1 MSNTLNDALNSQS
14 ARLVFIG
21 AGNMASS
28 IIGGLVSHGYPAQLI
43 TATDRS
49 TDQLEQLAQQTGI
62 NTSTDNSTAAANADA
77 IILAVKPQV
86 MADVA
91 SPLKPVII
99 DNKPLIIS
107 IAAGI
112 TVDNL
117 LNWMGSDLPIIR
129 TMPNTPALVQTG
141 ATGLYANAAV
151 SEQQKALADTV
162 FSAIGLASW
171 FDQESDL
178 DAVVAISG
186 SGPAYFFMMMEAM
199 EEAGVKLGLS
209 AESARE
215 LTLQTA
221 LGAAKLAQS
230 SDVSPAEL
238 RRRVT
243 SPGGTTEQAIQRFEE
258 GGLRELVDTALQAAS
273 KRSKELAG

>member
-1 MSNTLNDALNSQS
+1 MSDSLHNQT

-21 AGNMASS
+21 AGNMAGS
-28 IIGGLVSHGYPAQLI
+28 IIGGLVSHGYPANLI
-43 TATDRS
+43 TATDPNA
-49 TDQLEQLAQQTGI
+49 EQLSALASSTGI
-62 NTSTDNSTAAANADA
+62 NTTADNQQAAAQADA

-86 MADVA
+86 MGAVT
-91 SPLKPVII
+91 SPLKDTISS
-99 DNKPLIIS
+99 NKPVIIS

-112 TVDNL
+112 TIANL
-117 LNWMGSDLPIIR
+117 LGWMGSELPVIR

-141 ATGLYANAAV
+141 ATGLFANDAV
-151 SEQQKALADTV
+151 SVAQKTLADTV
-162 FSAIGLASW
+162 FSSIGLASW
-171 FDQESDL
+171 FEQESDL

-199 EEAGVKLGLS
+199 EEAGIKLGLS

-230 SDVSPAEL
+230 SDVPTAEL

-243 SPGGTTEQAIQRFEE
+243 SPGGTTEQAIKCFEE

>member
-1 MSNTLNDALNSQS
+1 MTDSLNTQT

-21 AGNMASS
+21 AGNMANS
-28 IIGGLVSHGYPAQLI
+28 IIGGLVSHGYPASLI
-43 TATDRS
+43 TATDPN
-49 TDQLEQLAQQTGI
+49 TEQLNKLAHDTGI
-62 NTSTDNSTAAANADA
+62 NISTDNQIASAQADA

-86 MADVA
+86 MEAVT
-91 SPLKPVII
+91 SPLKASIT
-99 DNKPLIIS
+99 DTKPLIIS

-112 TVDNL
+112 TVGNL
-117 LNWMGSDLPIIR
+117 LGWMGDDLPVIR

-141 ATGLYANAAV
+141 ATGLYANKAV
-151 SEQQKALADTV
+151 SNDQKALADTI
-162 FSAIGLASW
+162 FSAIGIASW

-186 SGPAYFFMMMEAM
+186 SGPAYFFMLMEAM
-199 EEAGVKLGLS
+199 EEAGIKLGLS

-230 SDVSPAEL
+230 SDVPPAEL

-243 SPGGTTEQAIQRFEE
+243 SPGGTTEQAIKCFQE
-258 GGLRELVDTALQAAS
+258 GGLPQLVNDALQAAS

>member
-1 MSNTLNDALNSQS
+1 MSSLNTQTS
-14 ARLVFIG
+14 RLVFIG
-21 AGNMASS
+21 AGNMANS
-28 IIGGLVSHGYPAQLI
+28 IIGGLVSHGYPAHLI
-43 TATDRS
+43 TATDRNADLL
-49 TDQLEQLAQQTGI
+49 TKLAETTGI
-62 NTSTDNSTAAANADA
+62 NTTSDNQQAASQADT

-86 MADVA
+86 MEAVT
-91 SPLKPVII
+91 SPLKDSISS
-99 DNKPLIIS
+99 NKPLIIS

-112 TVDNL
+112 TIGNL
-117 LNWMGSDLPIIR
+117 LSWMGADLPVIR

-141 ATGLYANAAV
+141 ATGLFANPAV
-151 SEQQKALADTV
+151 STEQKAIADTV
-162 FSAIGLASW
+162 FSAIGIASW
-171 FDQESDL
+171 FDKESDL

-186 SGPAYFFMMMEAM
+186 SGPAYFFMVMEAM

-221 LGAAKLAQS
+221 LGAAKLAQA
-230 SDVSPAEL
+230 SDVPPAEL

-243 SPGGTTEQAIQRFEE
+243 SPGGTTEQAIKCFEE
-258 GGLRELVDTALQAAS
+258 GGLRELVDSALQAAS

>member
-1 MSNTLNDALNSQS
+1 MSDSLHNQT

-28 IIGGLVSHGYPAQLI
+28 IIGGLVSHGYPAKLI
-43 TATDRS
+43 TATDPNA
-49 TDQLEQLAQQTGI
+49 EQLSALASSTGI
-62 NTSTDNSTAAANADA
+62 NTTSDNQRAAAQADA

-86 MADVA
+86 MEAVT
-91 SPLKPVII
+91 SPLK
-99 DNKPLIIS
+99 DTTSSNKPVIIS

-112 TVDNL
+112 TIANL
-117 LNWMGSDLPIIR
+117 LAWMGSDLPVIR

-141 ATGLYANAAV
+141 ATGLFANDAV
-151 SEQQKALADTV
+151 SDAQKVLADTV
-162 FSAIGLASW
+162 FSSIGLASW
-171 FDQESDL
+171 FEQESDL

-230 SDVSPAEL
+230 SDVSTAEL

-243 SPGGTTEQAIQRFEE
+243 SPGGTTEQAIKCFEE

>member
-1 MSNTLNDALNSQS
+1 MTTSLNTQTS
-14 ARLVFIG
+14 RLVFIG
-21 AGNMASS
+21 AGNMANS
-28 IIGGLVSHGYPAQLI
+28 IIGGLVSHGYPANLI
-43 TATDRS
+43 TATDLNAE
-49 TDQLEQLAQQTGI
+49 QLEKLAQETDI
-62 NTSTDNSTAAANADA
+62 NTSTDNAAATATANADA

-86 MADVA
+86 MEAVT
-91 SPLKPVII
+91 SPLKDVIAN
-99 DNKPLIIS
+99 NKPLIIS

-112 TVDNL
+112 TVGNL
-117 LNWMGSDLPIIR
+117 LNWMGNDLPVIR

-141 ATGLYANAAV
+141 ATGLFANNAV

-162 FSAIGLASW
+162 FSAIGIASW

-221 LGAAKLAQS
+221 LGAAKLAQA
-230 SDVSPAEL
+230 SDVSTAEL

-243 SPGGTTEQAIQRFEE
+243 SPGGTTEQAIKCFEE

-273 KRSKELAG
+273 RRSKELAG

>member
-1 MSNTLNDALNSQS
+1 MRQGGYLLCQC
-14 ARLVFIG
+14 RQFLQL
-21 AGNMASS
+21 SS
-28 IIGGLVSHGYPAQLI
+28 
-43 TATDRS
+43 T
-49 TDQLEQLAQQTGI
+49 TGI
-62 NTSTDNSTAAANADA
+62 NTTSDNQLAVAQADA

-86 MADVA
+86 MEAVTR
-91 SPLKPVII
+91 PLKDTISN
-99 DNKPLIIS
+99 NKPLIIS

-112 TVDNL
+112 TVGNL
-117 LNWMGSDLPIIR
+117 LDWMGDDLPVIR

-141 ATGLYANAAV
+141 ATGLFANKAV
-151 SEQQKALADTV
+151 SAEQKAIADTI

-171 FDQESDL
+171 FDKESEL

-186 SGPAYFFMMMEAM
+186 SGPAYFFMFMEAM

-221 LGAAKLAQS
+221 LGAAKLAQA

-243 SPGGTTEQAIQRFEE
+243 SPGGTTEQAIKCFEE
-258 GGLRELVDTALQAAS
+258 GSLRELVDSALQAAS

>member
-1 MSNTLNDALNSQS
+1 MTDSLNSQT
-14 ARLVFIG
+14 AHLVFIG

-28 IIGGLVSHGYPAQLI
+28 IIGGLVSHGYPANLI
-43 TATDRS
+43 TATDPN
-49 TDQLEQLAQQTGI
+49 QEQLQRLAKDTGI
-62 NTSTDNSTAAANADA
+62 QTSTDNQSAAAQADA
-77 IILAVKPQV
+77 IILAVKPQLMEAV
-86 MADVA
+86 TR
-91 SPLKPVII
+91 PLKEVIASR
-99 DNKPLIIS
+99 KPLIIS

-112 TVDNL
+112 TVANL
-117 LNWMGSDLPIIR
+117 RDWMGNDLPIIR

-141 ATGLYANAAV
+141 ATGLFANSAV
-151 SEQQKALADTV
+151 SAEQKALADTV
-162 FSAIGLASW
+162 FSSIGLASW

-186 SGPAYFFMMMEAM
+186 SGPAYFFMLMEAM
-199 EEAGVKLGLS
+199 EQAGVKLGLS

-230 SDVSPAEL
+230 SDVPPAEL

-243 SPGGTTEQAIQRFEE
+243 SPGGTTEQAIKCFEQ
-258 GGLRELVDTALQAAS
+258 GGLVALVNDALQAAS

>member
-1 MSNTLNDALNSQS
+1 MTDSLNNQT

-21 AGNMASS
+21 AGNMANS

-43 TATDRS
+43 TATDPNA
-49 TDQLEQLAQQTGI
+49 EQLDKLAQETGI
-62 NTSTDNSTAAANADA
+62 NTSTDNAVAVADSDA

-86 MADVA
+86 MEAVT
-91 SPLKPVII
+91 SPLKDII
-99 DNKPLIIS
+99 ANNKPLIIS

-112 TVDNL
+112 TVANL
-117 LNWMGSDLPIIR
+117 LDWMGEDLPVIR

-141 ATGLYANAAV
+141 ATGLFANNAV
-151 SEQQKALADTV
+151 SKQQKSLANTV
-162 FSAIGLASW
+162 FSAIGIASW
-171 FDQESDL
+171 FNQESDL
-178 DAVVAISG
+178 DAVVAVSG

-221 LGAAKLAQS
+221 LGAAKLAQA
-230 SDVSPAEL
+230 SDVSTAEL

-243 SPGGTTEQAIQRFEE
+243 SPGGTTEQAIKCFEE

>member
-1 MSNTLNDALNSQS
+1 MTTSLNTQTS
-14 ARLVFIG
+14 RLVFIG

-43 TATDRS
+43 TATDLH
-49 TDQLEQLAQQTGI
+49 TEQLEKLAQETGI
-62 NTSTDNSTAAANADA
+62 NTSTDNTAAVANADA

-86 MADVA
+86 MEAVT
-91 SPLKPVII
+91 SPLTHVIA
-99 DNKPLIIS
+99 NKSPLIIS

-112 TVDNL
+112 TVANL
-117 LNWMGSDLPIIR
+117 LNWMGEDLPVIR

-141 ATGLYANAAV
+141 ATGLFANSAV
-151 SEQQKALADTV
+151 TAQQKALADTI
-162 FSAIGLASW
+162 FSAIGIASW

-178 DAVVAISG
+178 DAVVAVSG

-221 LGAAKLAQS
+221 LGAAKLAQA
-230 SDVSPAEL
+230 SDVSTAEL

-243 SPGGTTEQAIQRFEE
+243 SPGGTTEQAIKCFEE

>member
-1 MSNTLNDALNSQS
+1 MTDSLNNQT

-43 TATDRS
+43 TATDLNAE
-49 TDQLEQLAQQTGI
+49 QLEKLAQETGI
-62 NTSTDNSTAAANADA
+62 NTSTDNAAAVAGADA

-86 MADVA
+86 MEAVT
-91 SPLKPVII
+91 SPLKGII
-99 DNKPLIIS
+99 ANNKPLIIS

-112 TVDNL
+112 TVTNL
-117 LNWMGSDLPIIR
+117 LNWMGEDLPVIR

-141 ATGLYANAAV
+141 ATGLFANNAV

-162 FSAIGLASW
+162 FSAIGIASW
-171 FDQESDL
+171 FNQESDL
-178 DAVVAISG
+178 DAVVAVSG

-209 AESARE
+209 ADSARE

-221 LGAAKLAQS
+221 LGAARLAQA
-230 SDVSPAEL
+230 SDVSTAEL

-243 SPGGTTEQAIQRFEE
+243 SPGGTTEQAVKCFEE

>member
-1 MSNTLNDALNSQS
+1 MTTSLNKQTS
-14 ARLVFIG
+14 RLVFIG

-28 IIGGLVSHGYPAQLI
+28 IIGGLVSHGYPAKLI
-43 TATDRS
+43 TATDLNAE
-49 TDQLEQLAQQTGI
+49 QLEKLAKETGI
-62 NTSTDNSTAAANADA
+62 NTSTDNATAVADADA
-77 IILAVKPQV
+77 IVLAVKPQV
-86 MADVA
+86 MEAVTR
-91 SPLKPVII
+91 PLKEII
-99 DNKPLIIS
+99 HDTKPLIIS

-112 TVDNL
+112 TIGNL
-117 LNWMGSDLPIIR
+117 LDWMGAELPVIR
-129 TMPNTPALVQTG
+129 TMPNTPALVQAG
-141 ATGLYANAAV
+141 ATGLFANRSV
-151 SEQQKALADTV
+151 STEQKNLADTI
-162 FSAIGLASW
+162 FSSIGLASW

-186 SGPAYFFMMMEAM
+186 SGPAYFFMFMEAM
-199 EEAGVKLGLS
+199 EEAGIKLGLS

-230 SDVSPAEL
+230 SDIPSAEL

-243 SPGGTTEQAIQRFEE
+243 SPGGTTEQAIKCFEE

-273 KRSKELAG
+273 ARSKELAG

>member
-1 MSNTLNDALNSQS
+1 MTNSLNTQTAQ
-14 ARLVFIG
+14 LVFIG
-21 AGNMASS
+21 AGNMSSS
-28 IIGGLVSHGYPAQLI
+28 IIGGLVSHGYPAHLI
-43 TATDRS
+43 TATDPN
-49 TDQLEQLAQQTGI
+49 DDPLKKLAEETGI
-62 NTSTDNSTAAANADA
+62 KTTTDNVAAAAQADA
-77 IILAVKPQV
+77 IVLAVKPQV
-86 MADVA
+86 MEAVTR
-91 SPLKPVII
+91 PLQAVIA

-112 TVDNL
+112 TVGNL
-117 LNWMGSDLPIIR
+117 LDWLGNDLPVIR

-141 ATGLYANAAV
+141 ATGLFANPTV
-151 SEQQKALADTV
+151 SDTQKALADTV

-186 SGPAYFFMMMEAM
+186 SGPAYFFLLMEAM
-199 EEAGVKLGLS
+199 EEAGIKLGLS

-230 SDVSPAEL
+230 SDVPPAEL

-243 SPGGTTEQAIQRFEE
+243 SPGGTTEQAIKRFLE
-258 GGLRELVDTALQAAS
+258 GGMPALVEEALQAAS
-273 KRSKELAG
+273 DRSKELAG

>member
-1 MSNTLNDALNSQS
+1 MTDSLDNQT

-28 IIGGLVSHGYPAQLI
+28 IIGGLVSHGYPPHLI
-43 TATDRS
+43 TATDPS
-49 TDQLEQLAQQTGI
+49 TEQLEKLANETGI
-62 NTSTDNSTAAANADA
+62 QTSTDNETAAAQAEA

-86 MADVA
+86 MEAVT
-91 SPLKPVII
+91 SPLKTSVAE
-99 DNKPLIIS
+99 NKPLIIS

-112 TVDNL
+112 TVKNL
-117 LNWMGSDLPIIR
+117 LNWMGGDLPIIR

-141 ATGLYANAAV
+141 ATGLYANQAV
-151 SEQQKALADTV
+151 SNEQKALADTI

-171 FDQESDL
+171 FGQESDL

-186 SGPAYFFMMMEAM
+186 SGPAYFFMLMEAM
-199 EEAGVKLGLS
+199 EEAGIQLGLS

-221 LGAAKLAQS
+221 LGAAKLALS
-230 SDVSPAEL
+230 SDVPPAEL

-243 SPGGTTEQAIQRFEE
+243 SPGGTTEQAIKCFQE
-258 GGLRELVDTALQAAS
+258 GGLSQLVNDALQAAS

>member
-1 MSNTLNDALNSQS
+1 MKSLNTQTS
-14 ARLVFIG
+14 RLVFIG

-28 IIGGLVSHGYPAQLI
+28 IVGGLVSHGYPANLI
-43 TATDRS
+43 TATDLNAELL
-49 TDQLEQLAQQTGI
+49 TKLAETTGI
-62 NTSTDNSTAAANADA
+62 NTTANNELAAAQADT

-86 MADVA
+86 MEAVTK
-91 SPLKPVII
+91 PLKDTISN
-99 DNKPLIIS
+99 NKPLIIS

-117 LNWMGSDLPIIR
+117 LDWMGEDLPVIR

-141 ATGLYANAAV
+141 ATGLFANPAV
-151 SEQQKALADTV
+151 SAEQKAIADTI
-162 FSAIGLASW
+162 FAAIGLASW
-171 FDQESDL
+171 FDKESDL

-186 SGPAYFFMMMEAM
+186 SGPAYFFMLMEAM

-221 LGAAKLAQS
+221 LGAAKLAQA
-230 SDVSPAEL
+230 SDVPPAEL

-243 SPGGTTEQAIQRFEE
+243 SPGGTTEQAIKCFED

-273 KRSKELAG
+273 QRSKELAG

>member
-1 MSNTLNDALNSQS
+1 MTDSLNNQT

-21 AGNMASS
+21 AGNMANS

-43 TATDRS
+43 TATD
-49 TDQLEQLAQQTGI
+49 LNAEQLDKLAQETGI
-62 NTSTDNSTAAANADA
+62 NTSTDNAAAVADADA

-86 MADVA
+86 MEAVTN
-91 SPLKPVII
+91 PLKDII
-99 DNKPLIIS
+99 ANNKPLIIS

-112 TVDNL
+112 TVTNL
-117 LNWMGSDLPIIR
+117 LDWMGEDLPVIR

-141 ATGLYANAAV
+141 ATGLFANNAV
-151 SEQQKALADTV
+151 SKQQKSLADTV
-162 FSAIGLASW
+162 FSAIGIASW
-171 FDQESDL
+171 FNQESDL
-178 DAVVAISG
+178 DAVVAVSG

-221 LGAAKLAQS
+221 LGAAKLAQA
-230 SDVSPAEL
+230 SDVSTAEL

-243 SPGGTTEQAIQRFEE
+243 SPGGTTEQAIKCFEE

>member
-1 MSNTLNDALNSQS
+1 MSNSLNDSLSTQT

-28 IIGGLVSHGYPAQLI
+28 IIGGLVSHGYPADLI
-43 TATDRS
+43 TATDLNNE
-49 TDQLEQLAQQTGI
+49 QLEQLAQQTGI
-62 NTSTDNSTAAANADA
+62 NTSTDNNAAATNADA
-77 IILAVKPQV
+77 IILAVKPQIMEAV
-86 MADVA
+86 T
-91 SPLKPVII
+91 SPLKPVIAN
-99 DNKPLIIS
+99 NKPLIIS

-112 TVDNL
+112 TASNL
-117 LNWMGSDLPIIR
+117 LDWMGADLPVIR

-141 ATGLYANAAV
+141 ATGLYANSAV
-151 SEQQKALADTV
+151 SASQKALADTV

-171 FDQESDL
+171 FDQEADL

-186 SGPAYFFMMMEAM
+186 SGPAYFFMLMEAM
-199 EEAGVKLGLS
+199 EQAGVKLGLS

-221 LGAAKLAQS
+221 LGAARLAQA

-243 SPGGTTEQAIQRFEE
+243 SPGGTTEQAVRCFEE
-258 GGLRELVDTALQAAS
+258 GGLHELVDTALQAAS

>member
-1 MSNTLNDALNSQS
+1 MTSLNTQTS
-14 ARLVFIG
+14 RLVFIG
-21 AGNMASS
+21 AGNMAGS
-28 IIGGLVSHGYPAQLI
+28 IIGGLVSHGYPAELI
-43 TATDRS
+43 TATDPS
-49 TDQLEQLAQQTGI
+49 AEKLSQLAATTGI
-62 NTSTDNSTAAANADA
+62 NTTTDNQQAAAQADT

-86 MADVA
+86 MATVA
-91 SPLKPVII
+91 RPLKDTIS

-117 LNWMGSDLPIIR
+117 LDWMGQDLPVIR
-129 TMPNTPALVQTG
+129 TMPNTPALVQAG
-141 ATGLYANAAV
+141 ATGLFANAAV
-151 SEQQKALADTV
+151 STEQKTIADTV
-162 FSAIGLASW
+162 FSSIGLASW
-171 FDQESDL
+171 FDKESDL

-186 SGPAYFFMMMEAM
+186 SGPAYFFMVMEAM
-199 EEAGVKLGLS
+199 EEAGIKLGLS

-221 LGAAKLAQS
+221 LGAAKLAQA

-243 SPGGTTEQAIQRFEE
+243 SPGGTTEQAIKCFEE